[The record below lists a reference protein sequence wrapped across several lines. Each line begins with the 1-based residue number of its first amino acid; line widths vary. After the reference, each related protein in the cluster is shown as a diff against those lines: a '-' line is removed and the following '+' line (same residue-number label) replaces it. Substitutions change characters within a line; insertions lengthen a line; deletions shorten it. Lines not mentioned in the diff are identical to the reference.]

1 MSNPLKTPRLGIFL
15 LSVCGVSAAL
25 AADANPAVL
34 APQPVVLQPA
44 APMTAVAPAIT
55 PAKESGAKPVAK
67 SGKKSAAKQGKTKPK
82 AK

>member
-1 MSNPLKTPRLGIFL
+1 MNKSSLGVFTL
-15 LSVCGVSAAL
+15 LVCSAGSAL
-25 AADANPAVL
+25 AADAHPAVV

-55 PAKESGAKPVAK
+55 PAKENAAKPAAK
-67 SGKKSAAKQGKTKPK
+67 SGKKSAAKQGKTKTK

>member
-1 MSNPLKTPRLGIFL
+1 MNKSSLGVFTL
-15 LSVCGVSAAL
+15 LVCSAGSAL
-25 AADANPAVL
+25 AADAHPAVV

-55 PAKESGAKPVAK
+55 PAKENAAK
-67 SGKKSAAKQGKTKPK
+67 SGKKSAAKQGKTKTK

>member
-1 MSNPLKTPRLGIFL
+1 MKNPMEKTLLGLFAL
-15 LSVCGVSAAL
+15 LACSASAVL

-44 APMTAVAPAIT
+44 APMTAVAPTIT

-67 SGKKSAAKQGKTKPK
+67 SGKKSAAKQGKSKPK